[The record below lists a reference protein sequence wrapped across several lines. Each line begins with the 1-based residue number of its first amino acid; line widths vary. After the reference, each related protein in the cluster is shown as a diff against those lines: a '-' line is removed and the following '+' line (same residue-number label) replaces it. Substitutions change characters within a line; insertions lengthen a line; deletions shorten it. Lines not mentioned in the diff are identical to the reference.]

1 MDQAEVVLSD
11 EFITIGQFAGLSGLS
26 IHTLRHWSDVGLL
39 VPAAVDEVTRY
50 RRYRRDQ
57 LDRASRIQALRRVDL
72 PIDEI
77 QRLLNPAVT
86 PDDADQIL
94 HHHRDRLVDQHELSA
109 SRLREVDRFLKE
121 GVPIPT
127 VQVGCRPVQIRLPV
141 DDLDVAVAFY
151 QQAFD
156 LRCDVRYGDD
166 DTSRTIVFGEHG
178 KDNFFVLV
186 LVSDIDDIDRPAS
199 PGTFGFYVDDV
210 DAAHQR
216 AVAAGGT
223 GLVAPHQPDKLSRC
237 SAVADPAR
245 NWIWLDRR

>member
-94 HHHRDRLVDQHELSA
+94 HHHRERLVDQHELSA

-141 DDLDVAVAFY
+141 DTSMSQSPF
-151 QQAFD
+151 
-156 LRCDVRYGDD
+156 
-166 DTSRTIVFGEHG
+166 TSRLSICVAT
-178 KDNFFVLV
+178 
-186 LVSDIDDIDRPAS
+186 SDTATTTRPGRSSSAS
-199 PGTFGFYVDDV
+199 
-210 DAAHQR
+210 
-216 AVAAGGT
+216 T
-223 GLVAPHQPDKLSRC
+223 GRTTSSFSC
-237 SAVADPAR
+237 S
-245 NWIWLDRR
+245 